1 MQFFCSHVM
10 HCWNYGGQEVHART
24 PMSVWNESSM
34 YLVFP
39 EQGGRY
45 PPQNPPVIPKTRTP
59 RRPTWRTAKSTLVPY
74 MINILWLM
82 TFSRS
87 RGSGGEAP
95 GLRSRDKILCFDWSP
110 PLFVEERVQ
119 TRRSRQTIVQKL
131 CRNILFGQSNGK
143 VGYVI
148 QTWVSY
154 DKRGI

>member
-95 GLRSRDKILCFDWSP
+95 GLRSRDKILCSAWSP
-110 PLFVEERVQ
+110 PVLVEELAFKHIGQ
-119 TRRSRQTIVQKL
+119 DKL
-131 CRNILFGQSNGK
+131 LFESCVETFFSVKVMGK
-143 VGYVI
+143 YVI